1 MTTQR
6 TTAAASALAIVTL
19 AFFVGGCTGNPFE
32 SNQAACERVIE
43 HSIAC
48 SAPSGVD
55 LPPEFDLYV
64 SLICATVPETSECDG
79 WSAFADCI
87 TSISCTQSMP
97 DLQMIEA
104 CADISTGLVDND
116 CFSTGFGF

>member
-6 TTAAASALAIVTL
+6 TKAATASALAIVTL
-19 AFFVGGCTGNPFE
+19 AFFVGGCDETNK
-32 SNQAACERVIE
+32 AACERVIE

-64 SLICATVPETSECDG
+64 SLLCATVPETSECDG